1 MINVPNMK
9 SDVVMSLEVVKFL
22 TILKLNYAG
31 GNTKSV
37 SKQDV
42 NIKYSANIT

>member
-9 SDVVMSLEVVKFL
+9 SDIVMSLEVVKFL
-22 TILKLNYAG
+22 TILKLNYTG